1 MAAAKKRQDKSSS
14 KRKRQ
19 PVEDSEVTAEEDL
32 DLFDEIR
39 SYRGMRSLTDEQVR
53 NLITLLA
60 RFGLGPGILEGPDRE
75 TRTAITAHV
84 SPGFLVHFKQL
95 AIDYGLSPSN
105 LARIVLAG
113 WVVSTQHPERPGR
126 PELSEDDL

>member
-1 MAAAKKRQDKSSS
+1 MNSAAKEQ
-14 KRKRQ
+14 RKRRRKHDD
-19 PVEDSEVTAEEDL
+19 EGLENTAEEEL

-39 SYRGMRSLTDEQVR
+39 SYRGMRSLTDGQVR
-53 NLITLLA
+53 NLMLLLS
-60 RFGLGPGILEGPDRE
+60 RFGLGPTILEGPDRE

-105 LARIVLAG
+105 LARIVLSG
-113 WVVSTQHPERPGR
+113 WVVSTEHPKRPGR

>member
-1 MAAAKKRQDKSSS
+1 MNSAAKDTRK
-14 KRKRQ
+14 KRKKYNDEELER
-19 PVEDSEVTAEEDL
+19 TAEEEL

-39 SYRGMRSLTDEQVR
+39 SYRGMRSLTDGQVK
-53 NLITLLA
+53 NLMLLLS
-60 RFGLGPGILEGPDRE
+60 RFGLKPSILEGPDRE

-105 LARIVLAG
+105 LARIVLSG
-113 WVVSTQHPERPGR
+113 WVVSTEHPKRPGR
-126 PELSEDDL
+126 PELAEDDL

>member
-1 MAAAKKRQDKSSS
+1 MDEGLER
-14 KRKRQ
+14 
-19 PVEDSEVTAEEDL
+19 TAEDEL

-39 SYRGMRSLTDEQVR
+39 SYRGMRSLTDGQVR
-53 NLITLLA
+53 NLMVLLS
-60 RFGLGPGILEGPDRE
+60 RFGLEPTILEGPDRE

-105 LARIVLAG
+105 LARIVLSG
-113 WVVSTQHPERPGR
+113 WVVSTEHPKRPGR
-126 PELSEDDL
+126 PELAEEDL